1 MSIKRIIGCLL
12 VRRGIVVQSLGFERY
27 LPVGRP
33 EISARFFDEWGVDET
48 MLLDIEASRQGRLID
63 LGLVGRVSNASFAP
77 VAVGGGIR
85 GTDDIRAVLEAGA
98 DKICVNR
105 LAADDL
111 DMISEA
117 SRLFGAQCII
127 ASVDVRKTDG
137 GDYKVF
143 TDGGGNDLDVH
154 PAQYAKRLADAGA
167 GEILLTSID
176 RDGTRQGY
184 DLDLI
189 EQVAPEVEIPVIVCG
204 GAGHPDHMK
213 AALAL
218 ESVSAVAAANFLHHS
233 EHSISVLK
241 SWLRNEDA
249 NVRGEHHAL
258 YRNFTFSD
266 DARVLKLSDADLSE
280 QVFEFV
286 EDDLA

>member
-1 MSIKRIIGCLL
+1 MLIKRIIGCLL
-12 VRRGIVVQSLGFERY
+12 VRRGIVVQSINFERY

-48 MLLDIEASRQGRLID
+48 MLLDIEASREGRMID

-85 GTDDIRAVLEAGA
+85 DTDDIRAVLEAGA
-98 DKICVNR
+98 DKICINH
-105 LAADDL
+105 LAAEDL
-111 DMISEA
+111 DMVARA

-127 ASVDVRKTDG
+127 ASVDVRKTD
-137 GDYKVF
+137 
-143 TDGGGNDLDVH
+143 DGGYRVFADGGARDLGRH
-154 PAQYAKRLADAGA
+154 PAELAKKLEAAGA
-167 GEILLTSID
+167 GEILLTAID
-176 RDGTRQGY
+176 RDGARQGY
-184 DLDLI
+184 DLDMI
-189 EQVAPEVEIPVIVCG
+189 QQVAPEVRIPVIVCG

-218 ESVSAVAAANFLHHS
+218 ESVSAAAAANFLHHS

-258 YRNFTFSD
+258 YREFDFSAD
-266 DARVLKLSDADLSE
+266 GRALKLSDADLHE
-280 QVFEFV
+280 QIFEFI

>member
-12 VRRGIVVQSLGFERY
+12 VRRGIVVQSFKFERY

-48 MLLDIEASRQGRLID
+48 MLLDMEASREGRLID
-63 LGLVGRVSNASFAP
+63 LDLVGRVSNAGFAP
-77 VAVGGGIR
+77 ITVGGGIR
-85 GTDDIRAVLEAGA
+85 NTDDIRVVLEAGA
-98 DKICVNR
+98 DKVCINR

-111 DMISEA
+111 DMVTEA

-127 ASVDVRKTDG
+127 VSIDVRKTDDG
-137 GDYKVF
+137 YRVF
-143 TDGGGNDLDVH
+143 TDGGKRDLGVH
-154 PAQYAKRLADAGA
+154 PVELAKKLETAGA

-176 RDGTRQGY
+176 RDGMRQGY
-184 DLDLI
+184 DLELI
-189 EQVAPEVEIPVIVCG
+189 EAVAPEVRIPVIVCG
-204 GAGHPDHMK
+204 GAGHADHMK

-249 NVRGEHHAL
+249 NVRGEFHAL
-258 YRNFTFSD
+258 YRDFTFAAD
-266 DARVLKLSDADLSE
+266 GRILKLSDADLHE